1 MKKEM
6 FTIGYRGKRDQYFLV
21 TGYKS
26 KVPGLA
32 ITTDY
37 GDAKRYD
44 IKSYSITHIKSGIGF
59 FLGRFSSIRK
69 AAKVLNKFLSGFD
82 WTRDAK
88 TIQADEQIKE
98 AYQKADKYIAEQ
110 DGR

>member
-6 FTIGYRGKRDQYFLV
+6 FTISYQGERDQYFLV

-32 ITTDY
+32 IPTDY
-37 GDAKRYD
+37 GDAKRYN

-69 AAKVLNKFLSGFD
+69 AAKILNKFLSDFD

-88 TIQADEQIKE
+88 SIQADEKIKE
-98 AYQKADKYIAEQ
+98 AYLKADKYMIAQ
-110 DGR
+110 DWR

>member
-6 FTIGYRGKRDQYFLV
+6 FTIGYHGKRDQYILV

-37 GDAKRYD
+37 GDAKRYG

-69 AAKVLNKFLSGFD
+69 ATNVLNKFLSDFD
-82 WTRDAK
+82 WTRDVK
-88 TIQADEQIKE
+88 SIQADQEVIA
-98 AYQKADKYIAEQ
+98 AYRQADKYIMAQ
-110 DGR
+110 DWR